1 MLDRRSGGQTTTWS
15 VTAAD
20 SVSVT
25 WLQLSSTVN
34 PSGCRGE
41 ALCVAFGLWQLD
53 PQSSGTPAE
62 SCCAGVGASVA
73 YSDHPVVVCIFQRFC
88 VDLYIPTFPLKT
100 TCNLET
106 CHCQELFSDSGRW
119 TLTEQEL
126 EANQFPY
133 FLTKFLGQK
142 ILFSF
147 CPKLTFS
154 WQIIFPKSNC
164 SAFSW
169 LVLFRWSKL
178 VMWVEGGR
186 RWQAQQKDFLRRSN
200 SQEDDDYRPLF

>member
-1 MLDRRSGGQTTTWS
+1 MIGHSRRLRLRHLTSTFIHSAS
-15 VTAAD
+15 VRGPRRGTVRRFWALTARSPIQRD
-20 SVSVT
+20 S
-25 WLQLSSTVN
+25 
-34 PSGCRGE
+34 RGE
-41 ALCVAFGLWQLD
+41 LLCW
-53 PQSSGTPAE
+53 
-62 SCCAGVGASVA
+62 VGAGVA
-73 YSDHPVVVCIFQRFC
+73 YSDHPGVVCIFQRLC

-169 LVLFRWSKL
+169 LVLFRWSEL

-186 RWQAQQKDFLRRSN
+186 R
-200 SQEDDDYRPLF
+200 